1 VAGSPK
7 FNPDSIV
14 SNPFVIGAA
23 VLIGLL
29 VLLYNGLVRRKNQI
43 AFANATVD
51 TLLKKRH
58 DLVPNLVATVR
69 GYMAHEHSLFERI
82 TELRASARALPLSNP
97 ERIQVENGLAA
108 ALSTVFARVEAYPQ
122 LRANENVLH
131 LQISLNEIEEQIS
144 AARRFFNSAVTDYNN
159 AVQTFPSNLVASWF
173 RFQQTAF
180 FEIPEIE
187 RAVPNVTLRRDV
199 PA

>member
-1 VAGSPK
+1 
-7 FNPDSIV
+7 V

-82 TELRASARALPLSNP
+82 TELRASARALPMSNP

-131 LQISLNEIEEQIS
+131 LQISLNEIEEQVS

-187 RAVPNVTLRRDV
+187 RAVPVVTLRRDV